1 MSSNTRSNTLPSS
14 SHTIPSTRSRKH
26 IRSSPSTTLLQPTSK
41 RRKHN
46 VKDQRRDLTRSIIS
60 NLPRDELERLL
71 LEAALRDAEVM
82 QEVIEAN
89 SVKRTPGLPQEE
101 RLVAPEIS
109 VDVEVGDD
117 LVDGPEARVE
127 EVLALEEVGDRG
139 ENMDEIKC
147 MDADG
152 PLQFHHVT
160 RKQFE
165 RRKTMVMEISR
176 HSSDQETPL

>member
-1 MSSNTRSNTLPSS
+1 
-14 SHTIPSTRSRKH
+14 
-26 IRSSPSTTLLQPTSK
+26 
-41 RRKHN
+41 
-46 VKDQRRDLTRSIIS
+46 
-60 NLPRDELERLL
+60 
-71 LEAALRDAEVM
+71 M

-89 SVKRTPGLPQEE
+89 SVKRTPGLPQEK
-101 RLVAPEIS
+101 RIVAPEIS

-139 ENMDEIKC
+139 DDLVNEPVEEVLALEEAGDRGEDIDEIKC

-165 RRKTMVMEISR
+165 TRKTKIMEISR
-176 HSSDQETPL
+176 HSSDKETPL

>member
-1 MSSNTRSNTLPSS
+1 
-14 SHTIPSTRSRKH
+14 
-26 IRSSPSTTLLQPTSK
+26 
-41 RRKHN
+41 
-46 VKDQRRDLTRSIIS
+46 
-60 NLPRDELERLL
+60 
-71 LEAALRDAEVM
+71 
-82 QEVIEAN
+82 
-89 SVKRTPGLPQEE
+89 
-101 RLVAPEIS
+101 

-165 RRKTMVMEISR
+165 TRKTKIMEISR